1 MSSLSGP
8 IPPGVASVGQSVAV
22 CITTHVDMNRACH
35 VYIVQST
42 IKTVASVPAPASSS
56 KTPPV
61 PGGVASVGQSIDV
74 RVTTHVDM
82 NQACHVYIIQSAI
95 KLVASVPAPTPS
107 SKMPPVPGGV
117 ASIGQSNA
125 VHVTTHVDMNWVCHV
140 YTIQSTIKSV
150 ASRSASSSS
159 SKTPPL
165 GGGSASSIG
174 GGSVSSI
181 RRALVC
187 VYEHIHIR
195 TGHVMDA

>member
-8 IPPGVASVGQSVAV
+8 IPPGVASVGQSMAV
-22 CITTHVDMNRACH
+22 CITTHVDMNRSCH

-82 NQACHVYIIQSAI
+82 NQACHVYIIQSMIKSVASVPAPAPSSKTPPVPGGVASVGQSNAVHVITHVDMNQACHVYIIQSAI

-107 SKMPPVPGGV
+107 SKMPPAPGGV

-125 VHVTTHVDMNWVCHV
+125 VHVTTHVDMN
-140 YTIQSTIKSV
+140 
-150 ASRSASSSS
+150 
-159 SKTPPL
+159 
-165 GGGSASSIG
+165 
-174 GGSVSSI
+174 
-181 RRALVC
+181 
-187 VYEHIHIR
+187 
-195 TGHVMDA
+195 